1 MSNKE
6 EDYLDNLLNSVSG
19 GRREKDLE
27 IEEGTRENSSLDLET
42 DDDISEKD
50 FLGLEGDDFL
60 KAIEEELGKEDAD
73 RYLREFEQEL
83 QFDEQVR
90 MAKDLQDSYEPEDI
104 LDGALAQMMDE
115 DQDGDS
121 TEDISAPN
129 RDAKEVPQMSS
140 QETAEE
146 VSEESLMDVE
156 DLFQS
161 SLMDEDTSTEEPLAD
176 GDASTE
182 GALMDGDAFSEE
194 AFGGVDALEGFSDM
208 GGESLGED
216 MSGEEVPL
224 SGNETEDLMSL
235 LAGDDDLADLS
246 SLLDMSE
253 GTGDA
258 PLDGGEAFQE
268 FAQKEMENQEALRDG
283 EAPLTEDSDKKPKK
297 PGFFK
302 RLLQALFKEHVEE
315 VEAPAEKVDV
325 SASQGPDAKELSDE
339 NLAILQELEGAN
351 LPGKEEKKGK
361 EKKKKEKKPKEKK
374 PKKAKAPKEQKPKKP
389 KKEKKPFFNDQSKP
403 LPKVPVLLIFA
414 MVLSAMLLVL
424 VTTELTG
431 YQTAMKKAEE
441 LYNNGASDYHCYIE
455 AYKAESGLKVSR
467 KDQDTYQKIVL
478 VAQVADA
485 YAGYEM
491 AVQLDRTVD
500 AVDSLVCVIG
510 RYNQNI
516 EKAEELGAKDQM
528 DQVRALAAEKMA
540 EYGLS
545 EEDASKLYQIRTRS
559 SYSVELHKKLQELGI
574 E

>member
-19 GRREKDLE
+19 ERREKDLE
-27 IEEGTRENSSLDLET
+27 IDEGTRENSSWDLET

-90 MAKDLQDSYEPEDI
+90 MAKELQDSYEPEDI

-115 DQDGDS
+115 DQDRDS
-121 TEDISAPN
+121 TEDLSAPN

-146 VSEESLMDVE
+146 ASEE
-156 DLFQS
+156 

-176 GDASTE
+176 EDASTE
-182 GALMDGDAFSEE
+182 EALMDGDVFSEE

-268 FAQKEMENQEALRDG
+268 FTQKEMENQEALRDG
-283 EAPLTEDSDKKPKK
+283 EAPLTEDSDKKAKK

-302 RLLQALFKEHVEE
+302 RLLQALFKEHEE
-315 VEAPAEKVDV
+315 EAEASAEKVDV

-389 KKEKKPFFNDQSKP
+389 KKEKKPFFNDHSKP

-455 AYKAESGLKVSR
+455 AYKAESGLKESK

-528 DQVRALAAEKMA
+528 DQVRALAVEKMA

-545 EEDASKLYQIRTRS
+545 EEDASKLYQIRTRR

>member
-90 MAKDLQDSYEPEDI
+90 MAKELQDSYEPEDI

-121 TEDISAPN
+121 TED
-129 RDAKEVPQMSS
+129 
-140 QETAEE
+140 
-146 VSEESLMDVE
+146 L
-156 DLFQS
+156 LQS

-176 GDASTE
+176 EDASTE
-182 GALMDGDAFSEE
+182 EALMDGDVFSEE

-283 EAPLTEDSDKKPKK
+283 EAPLTEDSDKKAKK

-302 RLLQALFKEHVEE
+302 RLLQALFKEHEE
-315 VEAPAEKVDV
+315 EAEAPAEKVDV

-389 KKEKKPFFNDQSKP
+389 KKEKKPFFNDHSKP

-455 AYKAESGLKVSR
+455 AYKAESGLKESK

-528 DQVRALAAEKMA
+528 DQVRALAVEKMA

-545 EEDASKLYQIRTRS
+545 EEDASKLYQIRTRR

>member
-121 TEDISAPN
+121 TED
-129 RDAKEVPQMSS
+129 
-140 QETAEE
+140 
-146 VSEESLMDVE
+146 L
-156 DLFQS
+156 LQS

-283 EAPLTEDSDKKPKK
+283 EAPLAEDSDKKPKK

>member
-60 KAIEEELGKEDAD
+60 KTIEEELGKEDAD

-121 TEDISAPN
+121 TED
-129 RDAKEVPQMSS
+129 
-140 QETAEE
+140 
-146 VSEESLMDVE
+146 L
-156 DLFQS
+156 LQS

-176 GDASTE
+176 EDASTE
-182 GALMDGDAFSEE
+182 EALMDGDVFSEE

-302 RLLQALFKEHVEE
+302 RLLQALFKEHEE
-315 VEAPAEKVDV
+315 EAEAPAEKVDV

-389 KKEKKPFFNDQSKP
+389 KKEKKPFFNDHSKP

-455 AYKAESGLKVSR
+455 AYKAESGLKVSK

-528 DQVRALAAEKMA
+528 DQVRALAVEKMA

-545 EEDASKLYQIRTRS
+545 EEDASKLYQIRTRR

>member
-121 TEDISAPN
+121 TED
-129 RDAKEVPQMSS
+129 
-140 QETAEE
+140 
-146 VSEESLMDVE
+146 L
-156 DLFQS
+156 LQS

-176 GDASTE
+176 EDASTE
-182 GALMDGDAFSEE
+182 EALMDGDVFSEE

-315 VEAPAEKVDV
+315 AEAPAEKVDV

-351 LPGKEEKKGK
+351 LPDKEEKKGK

>member
-27 IEEGTRENSSLDLET
+27 IEEGTRENSSWDLET

-115 DQDGDS
+115 DQDGGS
-121 TEDISAPN
+121 TED
-129 RDAKEVPQMSS
+129 
-140 QETAEE
+140 
-146 VSEESLMDVE
+146 L
-156 DLFQS
+156 LQS

-176 GDASTE
+176 EDASTE
-182 GALMDGDAFSEE
+182 EVFMDGDALSEE
-194 AFGGVDALEGFSDM
+194 AFGGVDELEGFSDM

-283 EAPLTEDSDKKPKK
+283 EAPLTEDSDKKAKK

-315 VEAPAEKVDV
+315 AEAPAEKVDV

-455 AYKAESGLKVSR
+455 AYKAESGLKVSK

-545 EEDASKLYQIRTRS
+545 EEDASKLYRIRTRS

>member
-27 IEEGTRENSSLDLET
+27 IEEGTRENSSWDLET

-121 TEDISAPN
+121 TED
-129 RDAKEVPQMSS
+129 
-140 QETAEE
+140 
-146 VSEESLMDVE
+146 L
-156 DLFQS
+156 LQS

-176 GDASTE
+176 EDASTE
-182 GALMDGDAFSEE
+182 EALMDGDVFSEE

-302 RLLQALFKEHVEE
+302 RLLQALFKEHEE
-315 VEAPAEKVDV
+315 EAEAPAEKVDV

-455 AYKAESGLKVSR
+455 AYKAESGLKVSK

-545 EEDASKLYQIRTRS
+545 EEDASKLYRIRTRS

>member
-121 TEDISAPN
+121 TED
-129 RDAKEVPQMSS
+129 
-140 QETAEE
+140 
-146 VSEESLMDVE
+146 L
-156 DLFQS
+156 LQS

-455 AYKAESGLKVSR
+455 AYKAESGLKVSK

>member
-121 TEDISAPN
+121 TED
-129 RDAKEVPQMSS
+129 
-140 QETAEE
+140 
-146 VSEESLMDVE
+146 L
-156 DLFQS
+156 LQS
-161 SLMDEDTSTEEPLAD
+161 SLMNEDTSTEEPLAD
-176 GDASTE
+176 EDASTE
-182 GALMDGDAFSEE
+182 EALMDGDVFSEE

-302 RLLQALFKEHVEE
+302 RLLQALFKEHEE
-315 VEAPAEKVDV
+315 EAEAPAEKVDV

-441 LYNNGASDYHCYIE
+441 LYNNGASDYHCYID
-455 AYKAESGLKVSR
+455 AYKAESGLKVSK

>member
-19 GRREKDLE
+19 ERREKDLE
-27 IEEGTRENSSLDLET
+27 IDEGTRENSSWDLET

-60 KAIEEELGKEDAD
+60 KTIEEELGKEDAD

-90 MAKDLQDSYEPEDI
+90 MAKELQDSYEPEDI

-121 TEDISAPN
+121 TED
-129 RDAKEVPQMSS
+129 
-140 QETAEE
+140 
-146 VSEESLMDVE
+146 L
-156 DLFQS
+156 LQS

-176 GDASTE
+176 EDASTE
-182 GALMDGDAFSEE
+182 EALMDGDALSEE
-194 AFGGVDALEGFSDM
+194 AFGGVDELEGFSDM

-268 FAQKEMENQEALRDG
+268 FVQKEMENQVALRDG
-283 EAPLTEDSDKKPKK
+283 DAPLTEDSDKKPKK

-302 RLLQALFKEHVEE
+302 RLLQALFKEHEE
-315 VEAPAEKVDV
+315 EAEAPAEKVDV

-389 KKEKKPFFNDQSKP
+389 KKEKKPFFNDHSKP

-455 AYKAESGLKVSR
+455 AYKAESGLKESK

-528 DQVRALAAEKMA
+528 DQVRALAVEKMA

-545 EEDASKLYQIRTRS
+545 EEDASKLYQIRTRR

>member
-27 IEEGTRENSSLDLET
+27 IEEGTRENSSWDLET

-129 RDAKEVPQMSS
+129 RDAEEVPQMSS
-140 QETAEE
+140 QETVEE
-146 VSEESLMDVE
+146 ASEE
-156 DLFQS
+156 

-176 GDASTE
+176 EDASTE
-182 GALMDGDAFSEE
+182 EALMDGDVFSEE

-283 EAPLTEDSDKKPKK
+283 EAPLTEDSEKKPKK

-302 RLLQALFKEHVEE
+302 RLLQALFKEHEE
-315 VEAPAEKVDV
+315 EAEAPAEKVDV

-403 LPKVPVLLIFA
+403 LPKVPVILIFA

-441 LYNNGASDYHCYIE
+441 LYNNGASDYHCYVE
-455 AYKAESGLKVSR
+455 AYKAESGLKVSK

-478 VAQVADA
+478 VVQVADA

-528 DQVRALAAEKMA
+528 DQVRALAVEKMA

-545 EEDASKLYQIRTRS
+545 EEDASKLYRIRTRS

>member
-121 TEDISAPN
+121 TED
-129 RDAKEVPQMSS
+129 
-140 QETAEE
+140 
-146 VSEESLMDVE
+146 L
-156 DLFQS
+156 LQS
-161 SLMDEDTSTEEPLAD
+161 SLMDEDTSTEEPLVD
-176 GDASTE
+176 GDTSTE
-182 GALMDGDAFSEE
+182 EALMDGDAFSEE

>member
-19 GRREKDLE
+19 ERREKDLE
-27 IEEGTRENSSLDLET
+27 IEEGTRENSSWDLET

-60 KAIEEELGKEDAD
+60 KTIEEELGKEDAD

-90 MAKDLQDSYEPEDI
+90 MAKELQDSYEPEDI

-121 TEDISAPN
+121 TED
-129 RDAKEVPQMSS
+129 
-140 QETAEE
+140 
-146 VSEESLMDVE
+146 L
-156 DLFQS
+156 LQS

-176 GDASTE
+176 EDASTE
-182 GALMDGDAFSEE
+182 EALMDGDVFSEE

-208 GGESLGED
+208 SGESLGED

-283 EAPLTEDSDKKPKK
+283 EAPLTEDSDKKAKK

-302 RLLQALFKEHVEE
+302 RLLQALFKEHEE
-315 VEAPAEKVDV
+315 EAEAPAEKVDV

-455 AYKAESGLKVSR
+455 AYKAESGLKESK

-528 DQVRALAAEKMA
+528 DQVRALAVEKMA

-545 EEDASKLYQIRTRS
+545 EEDASKLYQIRTRR

>member
-42 DDDISEKD
+42 DVDISEKD

-121 TEDISAPN
+121 TED
-129 RDAKEVPQMSS
+129 
-140 QETAEE
+140 
-146 VSEESLMDVE
+146 L
-156 DLFQS
+156 LQS

-176 GDASTE
+176 EDASTE
-182 GALMDGDAFSEE
+182 EALMDGDVFSEE

-283 EAPLTEDSDKKPKK
+283 EAPLTEDSDKKAKK

-302 RLLQALFKEHVEE
+302 RLLQALFKEHEE
-315 VEAPAEKVDV
+315 EAEAPAEKVDV

-455 AYKAESGLKVSR
+455 AYKAESGLKVLK

-528 DQVRALAAEKMA
+528 DQVRALAVEKMA

>member
-19 GRREKDLE
+19 ERREKDLE

-90 MAKDLQDSYEPEDI
+90 MSKELQDSYEPEDI

-140 QETAEE
+140 QETVEE
-146 VSEESLMDVE
+146 ASEE
-156 DLFQS
+156 

-176 GDASTE
+176 EDASTE
-182 GALMDGDAFSEE
+182 EALMDGDVFSEE

-283 EAPLTEDSDKKPKK
+283 EAPLTEDSDKKAKK

-302 RLLQALFKEHVEE
+302 RLLQALFKEHEE
-315 VEAPAEKVDV
+315 EAEASAEKVDV

-361 EKKKKEKKPKEKK
+361 EKKKKEKKQKEKK

-389 KKEKKPFFNDQSKP
+389 KKEKKPFFDDHSKP

-455 AYKAESGLKVSR
+455 AYKAESGLKESK

>member
-121 TEDISAPN
+121 TED
-129 RDAKEVPQMSS
+129 
-140 QETAEE
+140 
-146 VSEESLMDVE
+146 L
-156 DLFQS
+156 LQS

>member
-90 MAKDLQDSYEPEDI
+90 MAKELQDSYEPEDI

-115 DQDGDS
+115 DQDGGS
-121 TEDISAPN
+121 TED
-129 RDAKEVPQMSS
+129 
-140 QETAEE
+140 
-146 VSEESLMDVE
+146 L
-156 DLFQS
+156 LQS

>member
-121 TEDISAPN
+121 TED
-129 RDAKEVPQMSS
+129 
-140 QETAEE
+140 
-146 VSEESLMDVE
+146 L
-156 DLFQS
+156 LQS

-182 GALMDGDAFSEE
+182 GALMDGDVFSEE

-302 RLLQALFKEHVEE
+302 RLLQALFKEHEE
-315 VEAPAEKVDV
+315 EAEAPAEKVDV

-455 AYKAESGLKVSR
+455 AYKAESGLKESK

-528 DQVRALAAEKMA
+528 DQVRALAVEKMA

-545 EEDASKLYQIRTRS
+545 EEDASKLYQIRTRR

>member
-121 TEDISAPN
+121 TED
-129 RDAKEVPQMSS
+129 
-140 QETAEE
+140 
-146 VSEESLMDVE
+146 L
-156 DLFQS
+156 LQS

-315 VEAPAEKVDV
+315 AEAPAEKVDV

-545 EEDASKLYQIRTRS
+545 EEDASKLYRIRTRS

>member
-27 IEEGTRENSSLDLET
+27 IEEGTRENSSWDLET

-90 MAKDLQDSYEPEDI
+90 MVKDLQDSYEPEDI

-121 TEDISAPN
+121 TED
-129 RDAKEVPQMSS
+129 
-140 QETAEE
+140 
-146 VSEESLMDVE
+146 L
-156 DLFQS
+156 LQS

-176 GDASTE
+176 EDASTE
-182 GALMDGDAFSEE
+182 EALMDGDVFSEE

-302 RLLQALFKEHVEE
+302 RLLQALFKEHEE
-315 VEAPAEKVDV
+315 EAEAPAEKVDV

-389 KKEKKPFFNDQSKP
+389 KKEKKPFFDDHSKP

-455 AYKAESGLKVSR
+455 AYKAESGLKVSK

-528 DQVRALAAEKMA
+528 DQVRALAVEKMA

>member
-121 TEDISAPN
+121 TED
-129 RDAKEVPQMSS
+129 
-140 QETAEE
+140 
-146 VSEESLMDVE
+146 L
-156 DLFQS
+156 LQS

-283 EAPLTEDSDKKPKK
+283 EAPLTEDSDKKAKK

-325 SASQGPDAKELSDE
+325 SASQGPDARELSDE

-545 EEDASKLYQIRTRS
+545 EEDASKLYRIRTRS

>member
-27 IEEGTRENSSLDLET
+27 IEEGTRENSSWDLET

-90 MAKDLQDSYEPEDI
+90 MAKELQDSYEPEDI

-121 TEDISAPN
+121 TED
-129 RDAKEVPQMSS
+129 
-140 QETAEE
+140 
-146 VSEESLMDVE
+146 L
-156 DLFQS
+156 LQS

-182 GALMDGDAFSEE
+182 GALMDGDVFSEE

-302 RLLQALFKEHVEE
+302 RLLQALFKEHEE
-315 VEAPAEKVDV
+315 EAEAPAEKVDV

-455 AYKAESGLKVSR
+455 AYKAESGLKVSK

-528 DQVRALAAEKMA
+528 DQVRALAVEKMA

-545 EEDASKLYQIRTRS
+545 EEDASKLYQIRTRR

>member
-90 MAKDLQDSYEPEDI
+90 MAKDLQDSYEPEDT
-104 LDGALAQMMDE
+104 LDGELDKIMDE
-115 DQDGDS
+115 NSDGDS
-121 TEDISAPN
+121 TEDI
-129 RDAKEVPQMSS
+129 
-140 QETAEE
+140 
-146 VSEESLMDVE
+146 L
-156 DLFQS
+156 QS

-302 RLLQALFKEHVEE
+302 RLLQALFKEHEE
-315 VEAPAEKVDV
+315 EAEAPAEKVDV

-455 AYKAESGLKVSR
+455 AYKAESGLKVSK

-528 DQVRALAAEKMA
+528 DQVRALAVEKMA

-545 EEDASKLYQIRTRS
+545 EEDASKLYRIRTRS

>member
-121 TEDISAPN
+121 TED
-129 RDAKEVPQMSS
+129 
-140 QETAEE
+140 
-146 VSEESLMDVE
+146 L
-156 DLFQS
+156 LQS

-283 EAPLTEDSDKKPKK
+283 EAPLTEDSDKKAKK

-302 RLLQALFKEHVEE
+302 RLLQTLFKEHEE
-315 VEAPAEKVDV
+315 EAEAPAEKVDV
-325 SASQGPDAKELSDE
+325 SASQGPGAKELSDE

-455 AYKAESGLKVSR
+455 AYKAESGLKVSK

>member
-121 TEDISAPN
+121 TED
-129 RDAKEVPQMSS
+129 
-140 QETAEE
+140 
-146 VSEESLMDVE
+146 L
-156 DLFQS
+156 LQS

-176 GDASTE
+176 EDASTE
-182 GALMDGDAFSEE
+182 EALMDGDVFSEE

-283 EAPLTEDSDKKPKK
+283 EAPLTEDSDKKAKK

-302 RLLQALFKEHVEE
+302 RLLQALFKEHEE
-315 VEAPAEKVDV
+315 EAEASAEKVDV

-389 KKEKKPFFNDQSKP
+389 KKEKKPFFNDHSKP

-455 AYKAESGLKVSR
+455 AYKAESGLKVSK

-528 DQVRALAAEKMA
+528 DQVRALAVEKMA

-545 EEDASKLYQIRTRS
+545 EEDASKLYQIRTRR

>member
-1 MSNKE
+1 
-6 EDYLDNLLNSVSG
+6 
-19 GRREKDLE
+19 
-27 IEEGTRENSSLDLET
+27 
-42 DDDISEKD
+42 
-50 FLGLEGDDFL
+50 
-60 KAIEEELGKEDAD
+60 
-73 RYLREFEQEL
+73 
-83 QFDEQVR
+83 
-90 MAKDLQDSYEPEDI
+90 
-104 LDGALAQMMDE
+104 
-115 DQDGDS
+115 
-121 TEDISAPN
+121 
-129 RDAKEVPQMSS
+129 MSS

-146 VSEESLMDVE
+146 ASEE
-156 DLFQS
+156 

-176 GDASTE
+176 EDASTE
-182 GALMDGDAFSEE
+182 EALMDGDVFSEE

-302 RLLQALFKEHVEE
+302 RLLQALFKEHEE
-315 VEAPAEKVDV
+315 EAEAPAEKVDV

-455 AYKAESGLKVSR
+455 AYKAESGLKVSK

-528 DQVRALAAEKMA
+528 DQVRALAVEKMA

>member
-27 IEEGTRENSSLDLET
+27 IEEGTRENSSLDLAT

-121 TEDISAPN
+121 TED
-129 RDAKEVPQMSS
+129 
-140 QETAEE
+140 
-146 VSEESLMDVE
+146 L
-156 DLFQS
+156 LQS

-315 VEAPAEKVDV
+315 AEAPAEKVDV

>member
-121 TEDISAPN
+121 TED
-129 RDAKEVPQMSS
+129 
-140 QETAEE
+140 
-146 VSEESLMDVE
+146 L
-156 DLFQS
+156 LQS

-182 GALMDGDAFSEE
+182 GALMDGDVFSEE

-268 FAQKEMENQEALRDG
+268 FAQKEMKNQEALRDG
-283 EAPLTEDSDKKPKK
+283 EAPLTEDSDKKAKK

-302 RLLQALFKEHVEE
+302 RLLQALFKEHEE
-315 VEAPAEKVDV
+315 EAEASAEKVDV

-455 AYKAESGLKVSR
+455 AYKAESGLKVSK

-528 DQVRALAAEKMA
+528 DQVRALAVEKMA

-545 EEDASKLYQIRTRS
+545 EEDASKLYQIRTRR

>member
-115 DQDGDS
+115 DQDGGS
-121 TEDISAPN
+121 TED
-129 RDAKEVPQMSS
+129 
-140 QETAEE
+140 
-146 VSEESLMDVE
+146 L
-156 DLFQS
+156 LQS

>member
-121 TEDISAPN
+121 TED
-129 RDAKEVPQMSS
+129 
-140 QETAEE
+140 
-146 VSEESLMDVE
+146 L
-156 DLFQS
+156 LQS

-315 VEAPAEKVDV
+315 AEAPAEKVDV
-325 SASQGPDAKELSDE
+325 SASQGPDAKQLSDE

-455 AYKAESGLKVSR
+455 AYKAESGLKVSK

-545 EEDASKLYQIRTRS
+545 EEDASKLYRIRTRS

>member
-121 TEDISAPN
+121 TED
-129 RDAKEVPQMSS
+129 
-140 QETAEE
+140 
-146 VSEESLMDVE
+146 L
-156 DLFQS
+156 LQS

-268 FAQKEMENQEALRDG
+268 FAQKEMENQEALRDW

-302 RLLQALFKEHVEE
+302 RLLQALFKEHEE
-315 VEAPAEKVDV
+315 EAEAPAEKVDV

>member
-27 IEEGTRENSSLDLET
+27 IEEGTRENSSWDLET

-121 TEDISAPN
+121 TED
-129 RDAKEVPQMSS
+129 
-140 QETAEE
+140 
-146 VSEESLMDVE
+146 L
-156 DLFQS
+156 LQS

-176 GDASTE
+176 EDASTE
-182 GALMDGDAFSEE
+182 EALMDGDVFSEE

-302 RLLQALFKEHVEE
+302 RLLQALFKEHEE
-315 VEAPAEKVDV
+315 EAEAPAEKVDV

-389 KKEKKPFFNDQSKP
+389 KKEKKPFFNDHSKP

-441 LYNNGASDYHCYIE
+441 LYNNGASDYHCYVE
-455 AYKAESGLKVSR
+455 AYKAESGLKVSK

>member
-121 TEDISAPN
+121 TED
-129 RDAKEVPQMSS
+129 
-140 QETAEE
+140 
-146 VSEESLMDVE
+146 L
-156 DLFQS
+156 LQS

-176 GDASTE
+176 EDASTE
-182 GALMDGDAFSEE
+182 EALMDGDVFSEE

-302 RLLQALFKEHVEE
+302 RLLQALFKEHEE
-315 VEAPAEKVDV
+315 EAEAPAEKVDV

-455 AYKAESGLKVSR
+455 AYKAESGLKVSK

-545 EEDASKLYQIRTRS
+545 EEDASKLYRIRTRS

>member
-121 TEDISAPN
+121 TED
-129 RDAKEVPQMSS
+129 
-140 QETAEE
+140 
-146 VSEESLMDVE
+146 L
-156 DLFQS
+156 LQS

-315 VEAPAEKVDV
+315 AEAPAEKVDV

>member
-121 TEDISAPN
+121 TED
-129 RDAKEVPQMSS
+129 
-140 QETAEE
+140 
-146 VSEESLMDVE
+146 L
-156 DLFQS
+156 LQS

-478 VAQVADA
+478 VAQAADA

>member
-121 TEDISAPN
+121 TED
-129 RDAKEVPQMSS
+129 
-140 QETAEE
+140 
-146 VSEESLMDVE
+146 L
-156 DLFQS
+156 LQS

-545 EEDASKLYQIRTRS
+545 EEDASKLYRIRTRS

>member
-42 DDDISEKD
+42 DVDISEKD

-121 TEDISAPN
+121 TED
-129 RDAKEVPQMSS
+129 
-140 QETAEE
+140 
-146 VSEESLMDVE
+146 L
-156 DLFQS
+156 LQS

-182 GALMDGDAFSEE
+182 EALMDGDVFSEE

-315 VEAPAEKVDV
+315 AEAPAEKVDV

-414 MVLSAMLLVL
+414 IVLSAMLLVL

-455 AYKAESGLKVSR
+455 AYKAESGLKVSK

-528 DQVRALAAEKMA
+528 DQVRALAVEKMA

-545 EEDASKLYQIRTRS
+545 EEDASKLYRIRTRS

>member
-27 IEEGTRENSSLDLET
+27 IEEGTRENSSWDLET

-121 TEDISAPN
+121 TED
-129 RDAKEVPQMSS
+129 
-140 QETAEE
+140 
-146 VSEESLMDVE
+146 L
-156 DLFQS
+156 LQS

-182 GALMDGDAFSEE
+182 EALMDGDALSEE

-283 EAPLTEDSDKKPKK
+283 EAPLTEDSDKKAKK

-315 VEAPAEKVDV
+315 AEAPAEKVDV

-374 PKKAKAPKEQKPKKP
+374 PKKAKTPKEQKPKKP

-455 AYKAESGLKVSR
+455 AYKAESGLKVSK

-528 DQVRALAAEKMA
+528 DQVRALAVEKMA

-545 EEDASKLYQIRTRS
+545 EEDASKLYRIRTRS

>member
-121 TEDISAPN
+121 TED
-129 RDAKEVPQMSS
+129 
-140 QETAEE
+140 
-146 VSEESLMDVE
+146 L
-156 DLFQS
+156 LQS

-176 GDASTE
+176 EDASTE
-182 GALMDGDAFSEE
+182 EALMDGDVFSEE

-302 RLLQALFKEHVEE
+302 RLLQALFKEHEE
-315 VEAPAEKVDV
+315 EAEAPAEKVDV

-455 AYKAESGLKVSR
+455 AYKAESGLKVSK

-528 DQVRALAAEKMA
+528 DQVRALAVEKMA

-545 EEDASKLYQIRTRS
+545 EEDASKLYRIRTRS

>member
-121 TEDISAPN
+121 TED
-129 RDAKEVPQMSS
+129 
-140 QETAEE
+140 
-146 VSEESLMDVE
+146 L
-156 DLFQS
+156 LQS

-283 EAPLTEDSDKKPKK
+283 EAPLTEDSDKKAKK